1 MKMIKNDTKI
11 GIIGAGMVG
20 LPLAELLAEKN
31 LLDFILIRNPEK
43 AANAP
48 EIIRNNAIIYND
60 ISQIHNLPDI
70 IVLTVKNNAY
80 KEIADKLAEHFKNY
94 LANKYIFHT
103 SGPMNLE
110 VLEPLKN
117 NGSYIFAA
125 HPFQTFYEADKS
137 VFNNLIWGIDRG
149 NTPLD
154 DISKIISLL
163 NGKPLCLNDFQ
174 IAHKDQYHLIAV
186 ACSNFL
192 FGIIEFAKL
201 LGAEINLNNKELISQ
216 IVYHTI
222 EVGLNN
228 FNNLD
233 KFPISG
239 PLSRGDKEVLQ
250 GHINSLKD
258 AEQLQS
264 AYKYFSLATL
274 ELLEQSNIIAQDK
287 AREIK
292 ELMKS

>member
-1 MKMIKNDTKI
+1 MINNNTKI
-11 GIIGAGMVG
+11 GVIGAGMVG

-31 LLDFILIRNPEK
+31 ILDFILIRNPQK
-43 AANAP
+43 AAAVP
-48 EIIRNNAIIYND
+48 QIVRNNAKIYND
-60 ISQIHNLPDI
+60 ISQIPDLPDI
-70 IVLTVKNNAY
+70 IVLTVRNSAY
-80 KEIADKLAEHFKNY
+80 KEIADKLAEQFKSN

-103 SGPMNLE
+103 SGPMSLE

-117 NGSYIFAA
+117 YGAYIFSA
-125 HPFQTFYEADKS
+125 HPFQTFFEADKN
-137 VFNNLIWGIDRG
+137 VFNNLIWGIDKG
-149 NTPLD
+149 NTPIE
-154 DISKIISLL
+154 DISQIIAML
-163 NGKPLCLNDFQ
+163 NGKPLFLNDFQ

-201 LGAEINLNNKELISQ
+201 LGGEINLNNKELVSQ
-216 IVYHTI
+216 ILYHTI

-228 FNNLD
+228 FDDIN

-239 PLSRGDKEVLQ
+239 PLSRGDKEVLL
-250 GHINSLKD
+250 GHINSLKS
-258 AEQLQS
+258 AEHLQN

-274 ELLEQSNIIAQDK
+274 ELLEQSNVITQDK

-292 ELMKS
+292 ELMKT

>member
-1 MKMIKNDTKI
+1 MTFA
-11 GIIGAGMVG
+11 IIGAGMVG

-31 LLDFILIRNPEK
+31 LLDFILIRNPDK
-43 AANAP
+43 AANTP
-48 EIIRNNAIIYND
+48 EIIRNNAKIYND
-60 ISQIHNLPDI
+60 ISQIMDLPDI
-70 IVLTVKNNAY
+70 IILAVRNSAY
-80 KEIADKLAEHFKNY
+80 KEIADQLAEHFKSN

-103 SGPMNLE
+103 SGPMSLE

-117 NGSYIFAA
+117 YGAYIFSA
-125 HPFQTFYEADKS
+125 HPFQTFFEADKS
-137 VFNNLIWGIDRG
+137 VFNNLTWGIDKG
-149 NTPLD
+149 NTPID
-154 DISKIISLL
+154 DISKIIEML
-163 NGKPLCLNDFQ
+163 NGKPLFLNDYQ

-228 FNNLD
+228 FDDMN

-258 AEQLQS
+258 AEHLQA
-264 AYKYFSLATL
+264 AYKHFSIATL
-274 ELLEQSNIIAQDK
+274 ELLEQSNVITQDK
-287 AREIK
+287 AKEIK

>member
-1 MKMIKNDTKI
+1 MLNHNTKI
-11 GIIGAGMVG
+11 GIFGAGMVG
-20 LPLAELLAEKN
+20 LPLAELLAEKD
-31 LLDFILIRNPEK
+31 LLDFILIRNHEK
-43 AANAP
+43 AAAVP
-48 EIIRNNAIIYND
+48 QIMRNNAKIYTD
-60 ISQIHNLPDI
+60 ISNITTLPDI
-70 IVLTVKNNAY
+70 IILTVKNSAY
-80 KEIADKLAEHFKNY
+80 KEIADKLAEHFKTD

-103 SGPMNLE
+103 SGPMSLE

-117 NGSYIFAA
+117 NGAYIFAA
-125 HPFQTFYEADKS
+125 HPFQTFYEADKAI
-137 VFNNLIWGIDRG
+137 FNNLIWGIDRG
-149 NTPLD
+149 NTQLD
-154 DISKIISLL
+154 DISQIIAML
-163 NGKPLCLNDFQ
+163 NGKPLFLNEYQ

-201 LGAEINLNNKELISQ
+201 LGAEINLNNKELLSQ
-216 IVYHTI
+216 IVFHTI

-258 AEQLQS
+258 AEHLQT
-264 AYKYFSLATL
+264 AYKHFSLATL
-274 ELLEQSNIIAQDK
+274 ELLEQSNVIPQDK

-292 ELMKS
+292 ELLKS

>member
-1 MKMIKNDTKI
+1 MLSNNNKF
-11 GIIGAGMVG
+11 GVIGAGMVG

-43 AANAP
+43 AANTP
-48 EIIRNNAIIYND
+48 EIIRNNAKIYNN
-60 ISQIHNLPDI
+60 ISQIPDLPDI
-70 IVLTVKNNAY
+70 IILTVRNSSY
-80 KEIADKLAEHFKNY
+80 KEIADKLAEQFKSD
-94 LANKYIFHT
+94 LANKYVFHT

-117 NGSYIFAA
+117 YGAYIFSA
-125 HPFQTFYEADKS
+125 HPFQTFFEADKS
-137 VFNNLIWGIDRG
+137 IFNNLIWGIDKG

-154 DISKIISLL
+154 DITKIISMLG
-163 NGKPLCLNDFQ
+163 GKPLFLNDFQ
-174 IAHKDQYHLIAV
+174 IVHKDQYHLIAV

-228 FNNLD
+228 FEDIN

-239 PLSRGDKEVLQ
+239 PLSRGDKDVLQ
-250 GHINSLKD
+250 GHINSLKY
-258 AEQLQS
+258 AEHLQK
-264 AYKYFSLATL
+264 AYKHFSLATI
-274 ELLEQSNIIAQDK
+274 ELLEQTNVVSQDK
-287 AREIK
+287 AREMK
-292 ELMKS
+292 ELMK